1 MRVCIATPAPAGSR
15 AGNRVTALRWARI
28 LRDLGHRVVLQQE
41 YREGRYDLLV
51 ALHAGRSFPSVERF
65 RRLHPDTPL
74 VVALTGTDLYEGIR
88 TSRLARR
95 SLELASCLVV
105 LQPLGVAELPE
116 SVREKAR
123 VIYQSAEQPRAGPPV
138 NARAFPVCVLGH
150 LREVKD
156 PFRTALAARLLPPAS
171 RIRVLHVGAAL
182 SAEMEK
188 QARGEADRNR
198 RYRWLGEQPR
208 WKALRILGQSRLLA
222 LTSRM
227 EGGANVVSE
236 ALAASVPIAA
246 SRIPGSVGILG
257 EGYPGYFEAGDTEGL
272 SALLARAEGDAEFYC
287 TLQAWCEG
295 LRSLVEPAR
304 ERRSWET
311 LLKDLDAEPHRRERR
326 GAAQRPERFT
336 LIDAGEEQ
344 GQAAFARDVR
354 DGLTRSPK
362 SLPCRYFYDR
372 EGSRLFEEICELPEY
387 YLPAAERRILQARAG
402 EIASL
407 LSRGT
412 ALVELGSGSAAK
424 TRMLIG
430 ALLRRQETLRYVPVD
445 ISRAALRESCRGL
458 LNDYPALEI
467 VAVAGDYE
475 EGLGRLKSLV
485 PGPMLVLWLGSN
497 VGNLDRVEAAAF
509 LRRIRLLMSAGDR
522 ILVGIDL
529 RKESALLEKA
539 YDDSRGV
546 TARFNRNLLVRI
558 NRELGGDF
566 PVEAF
571 HHWALYDPR
580 AGRVEMRLVST
591 RPQPVRIQQLGL
603 EVRFE
608 AGETIHTEDSYKY
621 SLPEIETLAATAG
634 LRVERRWLDEGRL
647 FSVNLLALPKPPP

>member
-28 LRDLGHRVVLQQE
+28 LRDLGHQVVLQQE
-41 YREGRYDLLV
+41 YRGGRCDLLV
-51 ALHAGRSFPSVERF
+51 ALHAGRSYPSVERF
-65 RRLHPDTPL
+65 RRLHPDSPL

-88 TSRLARR
+88 TSPLARR
-95 SLELASCLVV
+95 SLELATRLVV

-123 VIYQSAEQPRAGPPV
+123 VIYQSAGRPRPRPPV
-138 NARAFPVCVLGH
+138 NAQAFPVCVLGH
-150 LREVKD
+150 LRQVKD
-156 PFRTALAARLLPPAS
+156 PFRTALAARLLPPTS
-171 RIRVLHVGAAL
+171 RISVLHVGAAL
-182 SAEMEK
+182 SAEMKE
-188 QARGEADRNR
+188 QARGEADRNP

-208 WKALRILGQSRLLA
+208 WKALRILGQCRLLA

-236 ALAASVPIAA
+236 ALAASVPIVA
-246 SRIPGSVGILG
+246 SRIPGTVGILG
-257 EGYPGYFEAGDTEGL
+257 EGYPGYFEAGDTKGL
-272 SALLARAEGDAEFYC
+272 SVLLARAEGDAKFYC
-287 TLQAWCEG
+287 TLQAWCER
-295 LRSLVEPAR
+295 LQPLVEPAR

-311 LLKDLDAEPHRRERR
+311 LLKELDAEP
-326 GAAQRPERFT
+326 ERFA

-344 GQAAFARDVR
+344 DRAAFARDVR

-362 SLPCRYFYDR
+362 SLPCRYFYDPQ
-372 EGSRLFEEICELPEY
+372 GSRLFEEICELPEY
-387 YLPAAERRILQARAG
+387 YLPAAERQILQARAG

-407 LSRGT
+407 LSPGT
-412 ALVELGSGSAAK
+412 VLVELGSGSAAK
-424 TRMLIG
+424 TRILIG

-458 LNDYPALEI
+458 LREYPGLEI

-497 VGNLDRVEAAAF
+497 IGNLDRAEAVAF
-509 LRRIRLLMSAGDR
+509 LRRIRVLMSPGDR

-539 YDDSRGV
+539 YDDARGV
-546 TARFNRNLLVRI
+546 TARFNLNLLARI
-558 NRELGGDF
+558 NRELGGNF

-571 HHWALYDPR
+571 HHWALYDPE

-591 RPQPVRIQQLGL
+591 RAQRVWIQRLGF

-621 SLPEIETLAATAG
+621 SVPEIEALAAAAG
-634 LRVERRWLDEGRL
+634 LRVERRWLDEGHL
-647 FSVNLLALPKPPP
+647 FSVNLFALPKPPP